1 MMRVLIIDDEKL
13 LVKGL
18 RKSLEQEG
26 NQVTV
31 AHDGEMAW
39 DFFQKGDFDF
49 IILDLML
56 PKIDGTTLCR
66 KIREKSEVPI
76 IMLTAKDGDIDK
88 ILGLELG
95 ADDYMTKPFNTRELI
110 ARMRA
115 ITRRLEKQQEGSKKG
130 GAYTSGILTV
140 DPVLRLVTIGER
152 EIDLTPKEFDILEL
166 LIRNKGQVFPREQI
180 FQYVWNEPCID
191 TRTID
196 VHIKNLREKLK
207 EEEGNQ
213 PFIQTKWGVGYY
225 FRRD

>member
-1 MMRVLIIDDEKL
+1 MQVLIIDDEKL

-26 NQVTV
+26 FHVSV
-31 AHDGEMAW
+31 AHDGGEAW
-39 DFFQKGDFDF
+39 EIFQRGTFDF

-56 PKIDGTTLCR
+56 PKIDGISLCR
-66 KIREKSEVPI
+66 MMREKSEVPI
-76 IMLTAKDGDIDK
+76 IMLTAKDSDIDK

-95 ADDYMTKPFNTRELI
+95 ADDYITKPFNTRELI

-115 ITRRLEKQQEGSKKG
+115 ITRRLEKQQKDIGKK
-130 GAYTSGILTV
+130 ATFYVSGNLEV
-140 DPVLRLVTIGER
+140 DLISRVVKLGEK
-152 EIDLTPKEFDILEL
+152 EIELTPKEFDILEFL
-166 LIRNKGQVFPREQI
+166 MANRGQVFSREQI
-180 FQYVWNEPCID
+180 FQFIWNEPCYD

-207 EEEGNQ
+207 EDQENK